1 MSTSTDIAITATTS
15 VLTVVCLIGNFLVC
29 AVVKRNHDMRVP
41 INFLLVN
48 MAVADIFYAAN
59 HIGGMI
65 FRHISKPE
73 VMPENVFCFLSQAH
87 LQWIGTTCSTLT
99 LILIAV
105 ERYFAVVHPYEF
117 DTKLTIRKVKV
128 LIPWCWITSLAINIP
143 HFFVVHLWYFDANH
157 PLHCKSHEKLVD
169 HLPVSLRLALGA
181 GSSILMAALYS
192 RVVYALWFSRSSNNE
207 IPPQQQVV
215 LKVRK
220 RITLMVISVTVIFG
234 ICWNAGATLHLA
246 TSYSSFS
253 TSGLT
258 LRIAHIML
266 MFNAAVNIFA
276 YVLISQR
283 FRVKIKKMLC
293 PGEDSER
300 VRHPAREPPGME
312 MVAVVPIYQT
322 TENEVRVED

>member
-1 MSTSTDIAITATTS
+1 MTYST
-15 VLTVVCLIGNFLVC
+15 
-29 AVVKRNHDMRVP
+29 
-41 INFLLVN
+41 
-48 MAVADIFYAAN
+48 FYESKYWAA
-59 HIGGMI
+59 
-65 FRHISKPE
+65 
-73 VMPENVFCFLSQAH
+73 
-87 LQWIGTTCSTLT
+87 T
-99 LILIAV
+99 LILRRLEV
-105 ERYFAVVHPYEF
+105 EDSRHSITSTLASYVPALWSILGDKEAAYQ
-117 DTKLTIRKVKV
+117 DGTKKSLMISGISQV
-128 LIPWCWITSLAINIP
+128 LIPWCWITSLVINIP

-157 PLHCKSHEKLVD
+157 PLHCNSHEKLVD
-169 HLPVSLRLALGA
+169 HSSVSLRLALGA

-234 ICWNAGATLHLA
+234 ICWNARATLHLA

-283 FRVKIKKMLC
+283 FRVKIKKILC

-300 VRHPAREPPGME
+300 ARHPAREPQGME
-312 MVAVVPIYQT
+312 IVAVVPIYQT